1 MSERPLTYNEYL
13 GLSSLLDLQ
22 RTQSDPPDR
31 DEVLFIVVHQVY
43 ELWFKQSL
51 LEIQAVIDSLL
62 EGEALVAMKALKRIH
77 AIFRVILSQIDVL
90 ETMTPVDFL
99 NFRNLLG
106 SSSGFQSAQFR
117 CIEVACG
124 GGTSASFAQLDL
136 NADLEEAERWLRQ
149 HNVYEA
155 ALTYLWRQGRAIP
168 DFYLEPGSARGF
180 DRPVDPNLEKVIED
194 VYNAHQRGGAF
205 FEAYLLLEGLVEFDE
220 LFSMWRYRHVK
231 MVERTIGSKRGT
243 GGSAGIKYLRT
254 TLRYRFFP
262 EIWTARSRLG

>member
-22 RTQSDPPDR
+22 RTQSNPPDR

-62 EGEALVAMKALKRIH
+62 EGKALVAMKALKRIH

-117 CIEVACG
+117 CIEV
-124 GGTSASFAQLDL
+124 
-136 NADLEEAERWLRQ
+136 
-149 HNVYEA
+149 
-155 ALTYLWRQGRAIP
+155 
-168 DFYLEPGSARGF
+168 
-180 DRPVDPNLEKVIED
+180 
-194 VYNAHQRGGAF
+194 
-205 FEAYLLLEGLVEFDE
+205 
-220 LFSMWRYRHVK
+220 
-231 MVERTIGSKRGT
+231 
-243 GGSAGIKYLRT
+243 
-254 TLRYRFFP
+254 
-262 EIWTARSRLG
+262 